1 MKWLWPSTAGLLLLF
16 LVFFMC
22 QAFSWKKEALAL
34 QVTNAEFIKK
44 NDRLQKALE
53 IADASHDELRK
64 TVEAAV
70 AAQEVAGLYEFSP
83 AYSQRYQELDLR
95 SDGSGIFDKG
105 NGGAIGHIKWTRLD
119 DAQLNIDRVGRFK
132 IENGDLIDERGN
144 RWLHIR

>member
-1 MKWLWPSTAGLLLLF
+1 MNRWFGIAFGVLLLF
-16 LVFFMC
+16 TAFFVY
-22 QAFSWKKEALAL
+22 QSFSWKKQARAME
-34 QVTNAEFIKK
+34 VKNAEFIKK

-53 IADASHDELRK
+53 MTDASHEEFRK
-64 TVEAAV
+64 NVEAAV
-70 AAQEVAGLYEFSP
+70 ASQEIAGLYEFKP
-83 AYSQRYQELDLR
+83 AYSQRFQELDLR

-105 NGGAIGHIKWTRLD
+105 NGGTVGHIQWKKLD